1 MKRAIHNSTGLT
13 VLYEY
18 EGDGVRICKIL
29 GDIRRLEEPVIGLIE
44 SENRVVVG
52 IVIDSER
59 LPVVNPRRIFD
70 YSEPEGCRVQSPD
83 PE

>member
-18 EGDGVRICKIL
+18 EGKIL